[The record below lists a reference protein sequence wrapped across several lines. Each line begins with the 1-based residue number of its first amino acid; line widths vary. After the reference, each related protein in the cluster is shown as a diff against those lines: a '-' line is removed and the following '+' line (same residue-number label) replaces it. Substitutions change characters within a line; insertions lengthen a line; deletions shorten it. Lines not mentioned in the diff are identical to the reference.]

1 MRAVSVIAA
10 SCCVMVLWAAAALGD
25 TLAPVGMRRLEFPD
39 RDRRLLLT
47 VFYPAETTGEA
58 DLFTMPFFVG
68 LELHRDAALRMPA
81 TRHPLVMLSHGRGSN
96 ALVYAWFA
104 QYLAARGYVVAAID
118 HYRANSYD
126 STIAYLANKLWQR
139 PRDIS
144 LAITFLL
151 SRPDFGPAIDR
162 DRIGAAGHSQG
173 GFTALWLGG
182 AEVNPDKYRAFQ
194 RGWQENRMV
203 PAHLRREL
211 PLDPKPAL
219 HLRDRRIKAAFAMA
233 PGVIQAFG
241 MDEAGLSRMS
251 VPAFLVVGARDTQTP
266 PGPNAEFAAKHIPHA
281 TLAILPGLADHE
293 IFVNECNKEGRDE
306 FPEACIDAEG
316 VDRAALHRTIGEAAV
331 GFFGTALRTSP

>member
-81 TRHPLVMLSHGRGSN
+81 TRHPLV
-96 ALVYAWFA
+96 
-104 QYLAARGYVVAAID
+104 
-118 HYRANSYD
+118 
-126 STIAYLANKLWQR
+126 
-139 PRDIS
+139 
-144 LAITFLL
+144 
-151 SRPDFGPAIDR
+151 
-162 DRIGAAGHSQG
+162 
-173 GFTALWLGG
+173 
-182 AEVNPDKYRAFQ
+182 
-194 RGWQENRMV
+194 
-203 PAHLRREL
+203 
-211 PLDPKPAL
+211 
-219 HLRDRRIKAAFAMA
+219 
-233 PGVIQAFG
+233 
-241 MDEAGLSRMS
+241 
-251 VPAFLVVGARDTQTP
+251 TP
-266 PGPNAEFAAKHIPHA
+266 PDPNAEFAAKHIPHA